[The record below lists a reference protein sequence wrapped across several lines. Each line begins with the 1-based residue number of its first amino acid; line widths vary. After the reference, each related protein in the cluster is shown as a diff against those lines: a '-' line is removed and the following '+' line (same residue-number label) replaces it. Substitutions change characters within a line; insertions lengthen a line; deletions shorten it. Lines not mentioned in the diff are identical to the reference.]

1 MPKTIKVKICMDNIR
16 PYSLYPN
23 NEHHTTEISQ
33 ELFDE
38 YTNANKIFYEI
49 QNKIHNI
56 YQKILHDAPFA

>member
-1 MPKTIKVKICMDNIR
+1 MDNIR